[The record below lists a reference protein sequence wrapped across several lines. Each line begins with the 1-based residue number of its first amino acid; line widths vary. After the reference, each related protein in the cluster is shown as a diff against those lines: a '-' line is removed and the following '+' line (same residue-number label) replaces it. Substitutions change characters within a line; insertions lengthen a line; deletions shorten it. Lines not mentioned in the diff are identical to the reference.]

1 MGACCSK
8 EVNFGRYGDRQ
19 IAVYENESEQENNVT
34 NGEYGAS
41 IRLQGF
47 SDFVSMAT
55 LQGKKGINQDAMT
68 IWEEF
73 TGEKEVYF
81 CGVFDGH
88 GPSGHKVARAVR
100 DQLPVRISAA
110 QAHIKTAG
118 RNHRD
123 AGASGEDGDVETVND
138 GDDSETNSVFHT
150 WKSSLLRAFRE
161 VDNELSIDPSIES
174 YCSGTTAV
182 TVVKQEDHLIIGNLG
197 DSRAVMCS
205 RGDRGE
211 VIPVQLT
218 LDLKPSLPKEA
229 ERVRRCKGRVFAL
242 EQEPH
247 VLRLWLPDEDS
258 PGLAMT
264 RAFGDFCLKDYGL
277 IPVPQVFFR
286 KLTEQDEFVVLATDG
301 IWDVL
306 TNFEVVK
313 IVSSARKRSLAAKFL
328 AVHAVR
334 AWKSRFPSSRTD
346 DIAVVILFFKPPPPA
361 KSMSDISH
369 ITADSLSHL
378 NSSISQYTH
387 RSISSS
393 DADDGF
399 DFRDSMKGKSQDA
412 SSEDWGE
419 GESLVDTT
427 LNFPRYSGARHRK
440 RSSFKGDL

>member
-8 EVNFGRYGDRQ
+8 EGHFEGYDDRR
-19 IAVYENESEQENNVT
+19 IPVYENECEQENSVIS
-34 NGEYGAS
+34 GDYGAS
-41 IRLQGF
+41 IRLKGF
-47 SDFVSMAT
+47 SDFVSMAS
-55 LQGKKGINQDAMT
+55 LQGKKGTNQDSMT
-68 IWEEF
+68 VWEDF
-73 TGEKEVYF
+73 TGEKGVYF

-88 GPSGHKVARAVR
+88 GPSGHNVAQTIR
-100 DQLPVRISAA
+100 DQLPAKLSSAQNHA
-110 QAHIKTAG
+110 KTKGLNKSNADEEDDDESL
-118 RNHRD
+118 N
-123 AGASGEDGDVETVND
+123 GEDDPE
-138 GDDSETNSVFHT
+138 ENSVFQT
-150 WKSSLLRAFRE
+150 WKSCLLRAFRE
-161 VDNELSIDPSIES
+161 VDEELSLNTSIET
-174 YCSGTTAV
+174 YCSGTTSV
-182 TVVKQEDHLIIGNLG
+182 SVIKQDDHLIISNLG

-205 RGDRGE
+205 RGERDQ

-218 LDLKPSLPKEA
+218 VDLKPNLPREA

-264 RAFGDFCLKDYGL
+264 RAFGDFCLKDHGL
-277 IPVPQVFFR
+277 ISVPQVFFR
-286 KLTEQDEFVVLATDG
+286 RLTEQDEFVVLATDG

-313 IVSSARKRSLAAKFL
+313 IVLSARKRSLAAKFL
-328 AVHAVR
+328 AVHAIR

-361 KSMSDISH
+361 KSMSDMSH

-399 DFRDSMKGKSQDA
+399 DFRDSIKVKAQDD
-412 SSEDWGE
+412 SLDDWGE

-427 LNFPRYSGARHRK
+427 LNYPRYSSARRRA
-440 RSSFKGDL
+440 RSSSKDDEY

>member
-8 EVNFGRYGDRQ
+8 EGNFGGYGDRR
-19 IAVYENESEQENNVT
+19 IPVYENECEQENNVT
-34 NGEYGAS
+34 SGDFGAS
-41 IRLQGF
+41 VRLQGF
-47 SDFVSMAT
+47 SSFVSMAS
-55 LQGKKGINQDAMT
+55 LQGKKGINQDSMT
-68 IWEEF
+68 IWEDF
-73 TGEKEVYF
+73 IGEKDVYF

-88 GPSGHKVARAVR
+88 GPSGHKVARSVR
-100 DQLPVRISAA
+100 DQLPVKLSAA
-110 QAHIKTAG
+110 QNHFKTIG
-118 RNHRD
+118 LNNSKID
-123 AGASGEDGDVETVND
+123 ENDDETLNDV
-138 GDDSETNSVFHT
+138 DDPKENSVFHT

-161 VDNELSIDPSIES
+161 VDEELSLDPSIES

-182 TVVKQEDHLIIGNLG
+182 TVIKQGDHLIIGNLG

-205 RGDRGE
+205 RGERDQ
-211 VIPVQLT
+211 VVPVQLT
-218 LDLKPSLPKEA
+218 VDLKPNLPREA
-229 ERVRRCKGRVFAL
+229 ERVRRCNGRVFAL
-242 EQEPH
+242 VQEPH
-247 VLRLWLPDEDS
+247 VLRVWLPDEDS

-286 KLTEQDEFVVLATDG
+286 KLTEHDEFVVLATDG

-313 IVSSARKRSLAAKFL
+313 IVSSARKRAVAAKFL
-328 AVHAVR
+328 AVHAIR

-369 ITADSLSHL
+369 MTADSLSHL

-399 DFRDSMKGKSQDA
+399 DFRDTLKGKAQDD
-412 SSEDWGE
+412 SLDDWGE

-427 LNFPRYSGARHRK
+427 LNFPRYSSARHRA
-440 RSSFKGDL
+440 RSSSKDAE